1 MRQITFSDI
10 RKRINYAYQNQNA
23 DYSRIMENARNI
35 SFNPDARPQDIRRL
49 IESAIK
55 CKADLPFVVYL
66 ELYESLAQNKNSSLS
81 EVEKFGRYIA
91 EEAVPKSRDAKST
104 LTLLHRRLGR
114 MKSKI
119 SNKINKSMD
128 NMYDAFKQKPIVQ
141 SAPPME
147 KKQQAVEEAYKYMIE
162 NAMTM
167 VNCDRIIE
175 NYNSISKRFNL
186 EILFD
191 KGTINGAYD
200 TVVELCKLMDT
211 YDMPDH
217 VKFNSIIETAYY
229 GFESN
234 AIPYKKSDI
243 LEAAVDYF
251 SFREN
256 GLSMCREMLEAT
268 VIFDKG
274 EDMGN
279 IDILM
284 EEEPEENDPVG
295 IDEQILQYTTGSVI
309 NEADNKK
316 DDGKETD
323 FDRMFSKFKKDE
335 LDKNPQGKLRT
346 LINSLYSRSVSGII
360 EGTPDLLA
368 FIRTF
373 FIIGTSAIPMVGP
386 IVMLVGLIAD
396 RFISLHMERN
406 EVEKMLKCFD
416 NEIKKSKDK
425 LSTLDNNEDKEKMK
439 KYIKSLE
446 DAREKI
452 DSHMLNLLSD
462 EEIDAKYNADFD
474 MSDDDFEGSDED
486 FNMDEYMKGIDDD
499 DFDLDDDDFD
509 FDDGLLEAAY
519 KMRSMEKNL
528 RSFVERVNH
537 FNRIDEDTMYH
548 IIFECDNDNDLINIA
563 TAAANYPEEFHLE
576 SVKSA
581 INDYLS
587 DIKHSR
593 VVIESS
599 VSRILRVSTLTNCL
613 GIIAHTKAQPKP
625 VYIKEAKEYFD
636 IVSEVSEAIAI
647 MSSTD
652 KAKNPIMEASIAN
665 TIKMAS
671 MKLRQGIQKMTDK
684 EKQVSRNI
692 DVNMNNFT
700 KSVERALTTDN
711 REAVIKGRILPSASK
726 MLKLIIANAGL
737 VALGQPAAAII
748 LTLGYFGTSAALKGK
763 QRQSVI
769 DEIEIELKMC
779 QKYIDI
785 AESKNDMKALKQ
797 LLSMQ
802 RDLERQLQRVKYKMK
817 LDLGKKYF
825 DTSNVKVNR

>member
-10 RKRINYAYQNQNA
+10 KRRINYAYKDSNA
-23 DYSRIMENARNI
+23 NYSHIVESARNI
-35 SFNPDARPQDIRRL
+35 SFNPNARPQDIRRL

-55 CKADLPFVVYL
+55 CKADIPFIVYL
-66 ELYESLAQNKNSSLS
+66 ELYESLASSKNSSIS

-91 EEAVPKSRDAKST
+91 EEAVPKSRDAKGT
-104 LTLLHRRLGR
+104 LTLLHRRLGS

-128 NMYDAFKQKPIVQ
+128 NMYDAFKNKPITQ
-141 SAPPME
+141 SAPPVE

-162 NAMTM
+162 NAMVM
-167 VNCDRIIE
+167 INCDRIIE
-175 NYNSISKRFNL
+175 NYNSVSKRFNL

-191 KGTINGAYD
+191 RGTTNGAYD

-211 YDMPDH
+211 YNMPAH

-234 AIPYKKSDI
+234 GISYKKSDI

-251 SFREN
+251 SFVEN
-256 GLSMCREMLEAT
+256 GRSICKEVLEST
-268 VIFDKG
+268 VIFDKE

-279 IDILM
+279 IDVFT
-284 EEEPEENDPVG
+284 EEEPEEDKPIG
-295 IDEQILQYTTGSVI
+295 IDEQIAYLTTGSI
-309 NEADNKK
+309 IKEAENNIKVE
-316 DDGKETD
+316 ETD

-335 LDKNPQGKLRT
+335 LDKNPQGKLRN

-360 EGTPDLLA
+360 EGTPNLLA

-373 FIIGTSAIPMVGP
+373 FIIGTATIPMVGP
-386 IVMLVGLIAD
+386 IIMLVGLIAD
-396 RFISLHMERN
+396 RFISLHMERK
-406 EVEKMLKCFD
+406 EVEKMIKCFD
-416 NEIKKSKDK
+416 SEIKKSKDK

-452 DSHMLNLLSD
+452 DNHMMNLLSD
-462 EEIDAKYNADFD
+462 EEIDAKYNSDFNMD
-474 MSDDDFEGSDED
+474 DDSFEGSDDDFD
-486 FNMDEYMKGIDDD
+486 MDEYMKGMEDD
-499 DFDLDDDDFD
+499 DFDFDDDDFD
-509 FDDGLLEAAY
+509 FGDDGLLEAAY
-519 KMRSMEKNL
+519 KMRSMEKSI
-528 RSFVERVNH
+528 RSFVERTSNIK
-537 FNRIDEDTMYH
+537 RITEDTMYN
-548 IIFECDNDNDLINIA
+548 IIFECDNDDDLINIT

-581 INDYLS
+581 INDYLY
-587 DIKHSR
+587 DIKNSKI
-593 VVIESS
+593 VIETS

-613 GIIAHTKAQPKP
+613 SIIAHTKAQPKP
-625 VYIKEAKEYFD
+625 IYINEAKEYFD
-636 IVSEVSEAIAI
+636 VISELSEAIAI
-647 MSSTD
+647 MSNAD
-652 KAKNPIMEASIAN
+652 KTRNTIMEASITN
-665 TIKMAS
+665 TLKMAS
-671 MKLRQGIQKMTDK
+671 MKLKQGIQKMTDK
-684 EKQVSRNI
+684 EKQISRNI

-711 REAVIKGRILPSASK
+711 REAVIKGSILPSASK

-737 VALGQPAAAII
+737 IAFGQPAAAII
-748 LTLGYFGTSAALKGK
+748 LTLGYFGCSAALKGK

-779 QKYIDI
+779 QKYIEI

-825 DTSNVKVNR
+825 DTSNVKVD